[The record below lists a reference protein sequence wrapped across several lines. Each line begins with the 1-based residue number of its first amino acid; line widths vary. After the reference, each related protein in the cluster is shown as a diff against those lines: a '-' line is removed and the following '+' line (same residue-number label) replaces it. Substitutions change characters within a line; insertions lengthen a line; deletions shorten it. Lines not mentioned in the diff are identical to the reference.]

1 MLFSSVNF
9 LYYFLPAVILIY
21 FLAPKKLKNLVLLAA
36 SLFFYFYGEPIYVLL
51 MIFTCLS
58 GYIHGILIEKAK
70 NTKYSKVPLIS
81 SIIISLGLL
90 AFFKYSDFFLST
102 VNGVFGSHIS
112 LLGIALP
119 IGISFYTFQVL
130 SYTIDV
136 YNLKVAAQKNILK
149 FSTYI
154 SLFPQLIAGPIV
166 RYSTIEKSLTE
177 RKTTLED
184 FAKGATRFVIGLGK
198 KIIIA
203 NSLAELANSIQS
215 MPTQTVLGYWIL
227 AIAFMFQAYF
237 DFSGYSDMAIG
248 LGKIFGFDFLE
259 NFQYPFISKSI
270 SEFWRRW
277 HMSLGQWFRDYVY
290 IPMGGSRVGK
300 FRWVLNVLVV
310 WLLTGLWHGANW
322 NFVIWGLY
330 LAIFLILEKFIY
342 GKYLEKTPSIIRTL
356 TTFIILMFSFI
367 IFNSESVSQIIVNI
381 GGMFGAGKIAA
392 TSTETIYY
400 LISYLA
406 LIIMAFIG
414 STPIIKNLVEKIKSN
429 AKGEKTLNFL
439 QPVFI
444 AVVMLLCTGYL
455 IDGSF
460 NPFLY
465 FRF

>member
-1 MLFSSVNF
+1 
-9 LYYFLPAVILIY
+9 
-21 FLAPKKLKNLVLLAA
+21 
-36 SLFFYFYGEPIYVLL
+36 
-51 MIFTCLS
+51 
-58 GYIHGILIEKAK
+58 LIEKAK
-70 NTKYSKVPLIS
+70 NTKYAKVPLIS
-81 SIIISLGLL
+81 SIVISVGLL

-102 VNGVFGSHIS
+102 LNSVFGSNIT

-136 YNLKVAAQKNILK
+136 YNSTVVAQKNFLK

-184 FAKGATRFVIGLGK
+184 FAQGATRFVIGLGK
-198 KIIIA
+198 KIILA
-203 NSLAELANSIQS
+203 NSLAELAKSIQS
-215 MPTQTVLGYWIL
+215 MPSQTVLGYWIL
-227 AIAFMFQAYF
+227 AVAFMFQAYF

-259 NFQYPFISKSI
+259 NFDYPFISKSI

-277 HMSLGQWFRDYVY
+277 HISLGQWFRDYVY

-300 FRWVLNVLVV
+300 FKWILNVLFV
-310 WLLTGLWHGANW
+310 WFLTGLWHGASW

-330 LAIFLILEKFIY
+330 LAVFIILEKFVY
-342 GKYLEKTPSIIRTL
+342 GKYLEKAPAVIRTL
-356 TTFIILMFSFI
+356 ITFVILLFSF
-367 IFNSESVSQIIVNI
+367 SVSQIGTNI

-392 TSTETIYY
+392 SSPETVYY
-400 LISYLA
+400 LVNYLVIIVIS
-406 LIIMAFIG
+406 IIG
-414 STPIIKNLVEKIKSN
+414 STPIVKNMIEKIKTN
-429 AKGEKTLNFL
+429 AKGEKTLNIL

-444 AVVMLLCTGYL
+444 AAVLLLCTGYL

>member
-21 FLAPKKLKNLVLLAA
+21 FLAPKKLKNLVLLIA
-36 SLFFYFYGEPIYVLL
+36 SFFFYFYGEPIYVLL

-58 GYIHGILIEKAK
+58 GYVHGILIEKAK
-70 NTKYSKVPLIS
+70 NTKYAKVPLIS
-81 SIIISLGLL
+81 SVVISLGLL

-136 YNLKVAAQKNILK
+136 YNSKVAAQKNILK

-184 FAKGATRFVIGLGK
+184 FAKGASRFVIGLGK

-203 NSLAELANSIQS
+203 NSLAELANSIQN
-215 MPTQTVLGYWIL
+215 MQTQTVLGYWIL
-227 AIAFMFQAYF
+227 AVAFMFQAYF

-322 NFVIWGLY
+322 NFVI
-330 LAIFLILEKFIY
+330 
-342 GKYLEKTPSIIRTL
+342 
-356 TTFIILMFSFI
+356 
-367 IFNSESVSQIIVNI
+367 
-381 GGMFGAGKIAA
+381 
-392 TSTETIYY
+392 
-400 LISYLA
+400 
-406 LIIMAFIG
+406 
-414 STPIIKNLVEKIKSN
+414 
-429 AKGEKTLNFL
+429 
-439 QPVFI
+439 
-444 AVVMLLCTGYL
+444 
-455 IDGSF
+455 
-460 NPFLY
+460 
-465 FRF
+465 

>member
-1 MLFSSVNF
+1 MLFSSINF

-21 FLAPKKLKNLVLLAA
+21 FLAPKKLKNLVLLLA

-70 NTKYSKVPLIS
+70 NTKYAKVPLIS
-81 SIIISLGLL
+81 SIIISVGVL

-102 VNGVFGSHIS
+102 LNSVFGSNIS

-136 YNLKVAAQKNILK
+136 YNSKVVAQRNFLK

-177 RKTTLED
+177 RKTSLED
-184 FAKGATRFVIGLGK
+184 FAQGATRFVIGLGK
-198 KIIIA
+198 KIILA
-203 NSLAELANSIQS
+203 NSLAELADSIQN

-259 NFQYPFISKSI
+259 NFDYPFISKSI

-277 HMSLGQWFRDYVY
+277 HISLGQWFRDYVY

-300 FRWVLNVLVV
+300 FRWILNILVV
-310 WLLTGLWHGANW
+310 WFLTGLWHGASW

-330 LAIFLILEKFIY
+330 LALFLILEKFVY
-342 GKYLEKTPSIIRTL
+342 GKYLEKAPAAIRTL
-356 TTFIILMFSFI
+356 ITFVILLFSF
-367 IFNSESVSQIIVNI
+367 SVSQIGASI

-392 TSTETIYY
+392 TSPETVYY
-400 LISYLA
+400 LLNYLFIIIIS
-406 LIIMAFIG
+406 IIG
-414 STPIIKNLVEKIKSN
+414 STPILKNLAEKIKTSV
-429 AKGEKTLNFL
+429 KGEKALNIL
-439 QPVFI
+439 QPVFVA
-444 AVVMLLCTGYL
+444 AVLLLCTGYL